1 MTRGYVDCLAALL
14 TASIALPLQK
24 VSAGTCEVSPFV
36 GAMIPANTL
45 LIENAGATYIRM
57 KTHTIYGLDVEHSL
71 SPRLGLDFVLATG
84 TGSMEIVGGGAAFEL
99 ASTAFIADLRARMRL
114 LGQEDD
120 NLGLVLGVG
129 YTDFNSGLL
138 DVAHETDQGTFMG
151 RLTGIA
157 GVDLHGHLT
166 DRLGLKAVFVDR
178 IHVSGLQIDGIS
190 GEPGSI
196 EKTQNDLCIT
206 AGLTIKTGK

>member
-1 MTRGYVDCLAALL
+1 MNRRILSRVALL
-14 TASIALPLQK
+14 LAASIALPLQTA
-24 VSAGTCEVSPFV
+24 SAGTCEVSPFV

-45 LIENAGATYIRM
+45 LLLTSAGSYIRM

-71 SPRLGLDFVLATG
+71 SPRMSLGAVLATG
-84 TGSMEIVGGGAAFEL
+84 TGSMEVVGGTTALEIG
-99 ASTAFIADLRARMRL
+99 STAFIADLRGRFRL
-114 LGQEDD
+114 MGTEDD

-138 DVAHETDQGTFMG
+138 DLAHETDTGTFLG

-157 GVDLHGHLT
+157 GVDLHGRLT

-178 IHVSGLQIDGIS
+178 IHVSGLSAS
-190 GEPGSI
+190 GLTGPDNV

-206 AGLTIKTGK
+206 AGLTIKTGH

>member
-1 MTRGYVDCLAALL
+1 MTRGSVACLAALL

-45 LIENAGATYIRM
+45 LLETNGSSYVRM

-71 SPRLGLDFVLATG
+71 SPKLGIDLVLATG
-84 TGSMEIVGGGAAFEL
+84 TGSMEVVGGTSFSL
-99 ASTAFIADLRARMRL
+99 ASTAFIADLRGRMRL
-114 LGQEDD
+114 MGTEDD

-129 YTDFNSGLL
+129 YTDFNSGLFDL
-138 DVAHETDQGTFMG
+138 AHETDQGTFIG

-190 GEPGSI
+190 GQPGSI